1 MWPSC
6 CQTKVCPGIGPRVPG
21 LGWAGLCPRA
31 ELAWAGAQG
40 RAEQG
45 GLSRVGR
52 LRGLGQEGKG
62 GLGEG
67 TGEAPREGPARLSLL
82 SAHGNGGRRAE
93 PGLGRARAESTQ
105 GLALALRSLSQ
116 VCAKRGCLRRRPEL
130 GQKMS
135 CSASRF
141 STSLSKRMVLFQIWN
156 ARRMVTTPTENRLQP
171 LVIQ

>member
-1 MWPSC
+1 M
-6 CQTKVCPGIGPRVPG
+6 PG

-31 ELAWAGAQG
+31 ELAWAGAEG

-62 GLGEG
+62 GLGE
-67 TGEAPREGPARLSLL
+67 APREGPARLSLL
-82 SAHGNGGRRAE
+82 SAHGNGGAPCRAE
-93 PGLGRARAESTQ
+93 PGLGRAESAQ